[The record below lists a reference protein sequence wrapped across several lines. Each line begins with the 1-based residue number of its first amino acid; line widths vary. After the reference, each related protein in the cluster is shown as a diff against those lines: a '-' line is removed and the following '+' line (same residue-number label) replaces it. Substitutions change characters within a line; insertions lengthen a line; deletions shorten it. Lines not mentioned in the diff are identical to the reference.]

1 MSQLKK
7 AIEAAQNNDGSKL
20 ILIIGKPGSGKS
32 KIIHE
37 FSNETGIGILNLDQI
52 FKDNSS
58 KIESVMNDF
67 LKTYDREILLIDNK
81 RVLYAK
87 DSKIDMLAFLKQ
99 LSQNVIVVAT
109 WNGMIEDNKLI
120 HIRSKLPENLEYPLE
135 NENITFISAD

>member
-67 LKTYDREILLIDNK
+67 LKTYDREVLLIDNK